1 MLDNSCTQ
9 WLFHYSVRLECPTE
23 PRISRTRK
31 RKTPEPC
38 IIGAVSS
45 LTKLPTC
52 PLMDLIADTV
62 ITTAA
67 SRHRASQGCALR
79 MSNHRSAETRA
90 PKPSVRGCDSGL
102 LADRS
107 ASACSFALAALVV
120 WFEIGVW
127 RTLGGPTP
135 ADDVDL
141 TLMIREGQTGQ
152 VKRPPHRPRPGMSRG
167 PRRQRPRTPHEIG
180 GVGGGLYHTLGALA
194 RRTAPRLEAA
204 AE

>member
-1 MLDNSCTQ
+1 
-9 WLFHYSVRLECPTE
+9 
-23 PRISRTRK
+23 
-31 RKTPEPC
+31 
-38 IIGAVSS
+38 
-45 LTKLPTC
+45 
-52 PLMDLIADTV
+52 MDLIADTV
-62 ITTAA
+62 ITTAG
-67 SRHRASQGCALR
+67 RGIVHRKGARCGCR
-79 MSNHRSAETRA
+79 NHRSAETRA
-90 PKPSVRGCDSGL
+90 PKASVRGCDSGL

-141 TLMIREGQTGQ
+141 RLMI
-152 VKRPPHRPRPGMSRG
+152 SRG
-167 PRRQRPRTPHEIG
+167 SNRSGKTTTELSEAGHVPRTRRQRPRTPHEIG

-204 AE
+204 A